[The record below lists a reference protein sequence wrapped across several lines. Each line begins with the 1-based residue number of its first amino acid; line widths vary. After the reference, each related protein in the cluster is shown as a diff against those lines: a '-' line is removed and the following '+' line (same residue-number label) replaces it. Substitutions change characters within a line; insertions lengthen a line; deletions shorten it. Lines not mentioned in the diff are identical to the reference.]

1 MAKVVCGGGHT
12 GIILAGSGHLYLF
25 GRGRDGQLGR
35 GGEIESIA
43 AYRTEPKPVNSLIKE
58 HQVEDIALG
67 SNHCLALAVKK
78 I

>member
-1 MAKVVCGGGHT
+1 M
-12 GIILAGSGHLYLF
+12 F

-35 GGEIESIA
+35 GGEIESVA
-43 AYRTEPKPVNSLIKE
+43 AYRTEPKQVVTLVKE
-58 HQVEDIALG
+58 HQAVVEDIALG